1 MPYIKNRTAYRR
13 PTASRFQKRW
23 YVDAQVPKA
32 IPFIGGASFKAGS
45 GTLTKRSIQNI
56 IRNSVLENKQ
66 KISIDT
72 GTLMTH
78 NTQYTFNPLGNI
90 PIGSGDASRVSDN
103 VHVKSINVRTQF
115 QSLGIKETLLRVTWL
130 KTTAEYLSG
139 SDATTSGLGSS
150 EMYLNGTTQLGQA
163 ILDTDKVT
171 VLSDVTHRITHTTTN
186 ALGVAEPKQYFF
198 DHSCPLPSG
207 GTKMVYKTGTSNYSR
222 DKNLYMVISSWSF
235 GDTSGVTQHGTF
247 ASDVVVNFVDGQ

>member
-1 MPYIKNRTAYRR
+1 MVYSKAKTYSKR
-13 PTASRFQKRW
+13 PTASRFSKRW

-32 IPFIGGASFKAGS
+32 VPFIGGASFKAGS
-45 GTLTKRSIQNI
+45 GNLTKRSIQNI

-66 KISIDT
+66 KICIDT

-90 PIGSGDASRVSDN
+90 PIGTGDASRVSD
-103 VHVKSINVRTQF
+103 VIHVKNIKVRTQF

-130 KTTAEYLSG
+130 KTNAEYLSG
-139 SDATTSGLGSS
+139 SDATASGLGSS
-150 EMYLNGTTQLGQA
+150 EVYLNGATQLAQS
-163 ILDTDKVT
+163 ILDSDKVT
-171 VLSDVTHRITHTTTN
+171 VLSDQIHRITHTTTN
-186 ALGVAEPKQYFF
+186 ALGAAEPKQYFF
-198 DHSCPLPSG
+198 DHTCPLPAG
-207 GTKMVYKTGTSNYSR
+207 GMRMIYKSGTSNYSR

-247 ASDVVVNFVDGQ
+247 ASDVVINFCDGA